1 MTRGTPT
8 GRRAFVA
15 DASHEL
21 RTPLAAVR
29 GYTEMFRLTES
40 LTGRGRESVAR
51 VLSQADRM
59 GSLVEDLLLARLD
72 AGREVPRGAVDLGE
86 VVVDAVMDATA
97 AGREHAWTVNVPE
110 EPVMVLGDRQQ
121 LAQLVANLLSNAHK
135 HTPAGTTVVVRL
147 EDDGMGAATTPRD
160 RAPDGSAR
168 TARLAVEVDGPGIGP
183 DPLPGLFDRFVRGD
197 TAGTTRA
204 GSTGLGLS
212 IVRSVARAH
221 GGETTVDTEPGRT
234 TFTVQLPAA

>member
-97 AGREHAWTVNVPE
+97 AGR
-110 EPVMVLGDRQQ
+110 
-121 LAQLVANLLSNAHK
+121 
-135 HTPAGTTVVVRL
+135 
-147 EDDGMGAATTPRD
+147 
-160 RAPDGSAR
+160 
-168 TARLAVEVDGPGIGP
+168 
-183 DPLPGLFDRFVRGD
+183 
-197 TAGTTRA
+197 
-204 GSTGLGLS
+204 
-212 IVRSVARAH
+212 
-221 GGETTVDTEPGRT
+221 
-234 TFTVQLPAA
+234 